1 MCQLTEQAIQYV
13 TEYFESNGITMDNV
27 SLRKRV
33 EDWKKCHN
41 IQTSAELAAMAISG
55 PYIPGI
61 TKQEIKEIESFYFS
75 FDETFET
82 NNFSIYEIEEALRD
96 IERWSCDE

>member
-1 MCQLTEQAIQYV
+1 MCQLTEQAIQYA

-33 EDWKKCHN
+33 EDWKRCHN

-55 PYIPGI
+55 PYVPGM
-61 TKQEIKEIESFYFS
+61 TRQEIKETERFYFS
-75 FDETFET
+75 FDETIFGT
-82 NNFSIYEIEEALRD
+82 YNFSIYEIEEALRD
-96 IERWSCDE
+96 MERWS